1 MENAK
6 YVKARY
12 LRNNIPM
19 GPDYSFKT
27 ELDLK
32 VGDHVA
38 LGMNGEK
45 MVKGVVCRVDVPFEE
60 VEPYLDRMKSITQ
73 VLEIPEIQPIK
84 EAQHEITEADPK

>member
-1 MENAK
+1 MENVK

-32 VGDHVA
+32 VSDHVV
-38 LGMNGEK
+38 LGMNGDK
-45 MVKGVVCRVDVPFEE
+45 IVKGVISKVDVPFEE
-60 VEPYLDRMKSITQ
+60 VEPFLDRMKTITQ
-73 VLEIPEIQPIK
+73 TLEVPEVAY
-84 EAQHEITEADPK
+84 EAAKSQS